1 MVGWT
6 APVSGWRSA
15 PCFAF
20 TSSTASWMMV
30 RVRSPRKS
38 ILSMPA
44 SSTLFMSYCVTTS
57 TSGAGPSRDAAP
69 PPAARA
75 APFPRTPLPRDW
87 THTGT

>member
-1 MVGWT
+1 MAGWT

-15 PCFAF
+15 PYLAF

-44 SSTLFMSYCVTTS
+44 SSTQFMSYCVTTS
-57 TSGAGPSRDAAP
+57 ILSAEPSRDAVP
-69 PPAARA
+69 PPGARA
-75 APFPRTPLPRDW
+75 APFPRTPPPRDW